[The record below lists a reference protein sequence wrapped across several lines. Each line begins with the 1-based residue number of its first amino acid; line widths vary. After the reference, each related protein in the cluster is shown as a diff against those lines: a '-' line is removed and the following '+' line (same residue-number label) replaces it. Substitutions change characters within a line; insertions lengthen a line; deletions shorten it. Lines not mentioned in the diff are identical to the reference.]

1 MTHKQI
7 LNKKNWKIDSM
18 MKTCLQ
24 KKTIATSLQK
34 ACEYYMKMWQLIK
47 STCKHTILFIASANK
62 GGLCLVAKH
71 VFPFRQKLLHNIRS
85 YVSSNVLSH
94 GNRNTVK
101 DA

>member
-1 MTHKQI
+1 
-7 LNKKNWKIDSM
+7 

-34 ACEYYMKMWQLIK
+34 ACKYYMKMWQLIK

-71 VFPFRQKLLHNIRS
+71 ISPLDKNYFTIYIRIF
-85 YVSSNVLSH
+85 LQMC
-94 GNRNTVK
+94 
-101 DA
+101 